1 MHSTRSTFK
10 ATVQPH
16 LLLIGSPPPR
26 VLCANLVQ
34 VSAAPRT
41 LGHPWG
47 NPGTRNHCRWTFLAP
62 GVSSDSFTWARRP
75 GAKSSRPARAP
86 ALCLPST
93 QKEGWEAEAGPRCKG
108 NRENVEEGS
117 VPPEDLQSLEPRGL
131 HRRRRRSRDD
141 GRAREEP
148 RGPGPGCGGAREKAG
163 GPGRVPAGTRR
174 VTQLSV
180 QQPWRYS
187 LYPPPPSPSSQEDVG
202 SGRGRDRP
210 SLEPVLGASRL
221 SAHTAAAAAS
231 LPRLRPSPARRPALA
246 CLSRVAAR
254 SS

>member
-1 MHSTRSTFK
+1 MRPTQTNVAINPLPPELVHKFAWLLS
-10 ATVQPH
+10 QPPIPNLSARLTASGTAAPDGLH
-16 LLLIGSPPPR
+16 CPPP
-26 VLCANLVQ
+26 
-34 VSAAPRT
+34 
-41 LGHPWG
+41 
-47 NPGTRNHCRWTFLAP
+47 TRL
-62 GVSSDSFTWARRP
+62 FTAR
-75 GAKSSRPARAP
+75 
-86 ALCLPST
+86 T

-141 GRAREEP
+141 RRAREEP

-174 VTQLSV
+174 VIRLPV

-210 SLEPVLGASRL
+210 SLELVLGASRL
-221 SAHTAAAAAS
+221 SAHTAAVATS
-231 LPRLRPSPARRPALA
+231 LPRLRPSLARRPALA